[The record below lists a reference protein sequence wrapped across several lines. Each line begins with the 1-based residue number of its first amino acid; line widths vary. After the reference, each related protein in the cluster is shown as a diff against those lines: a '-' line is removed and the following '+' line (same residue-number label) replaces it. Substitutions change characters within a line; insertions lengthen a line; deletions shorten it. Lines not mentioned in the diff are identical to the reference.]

1 MNRRNFLHGSAWLG
15 LGSALGGS
23 LYADEIPGASASLG
37 HFHHKPTAKRV
48 IHLFMGGGPPQLDL
62 FDYKPNLK
70 AMYDKDLPESVRGT
84 AMPTGMTAGQSR
96 FPIAPSK
103 WDFIRQGQSGQWI
116 SSLLPEI
123 GKHADEMTIIRSMN
137 TDAINHEPAS
147 LQLCTGNMLPGKP
160 SLGAW
165 LSYGLGS
172 MNPQLP
178 AFVVLNTQNTVGNF
192 QNISPRMWGS
202 AYLSS
207 SHAGVNLR
215 TGADPVLY
223 LKDPDGLSPAGR
235 KAMLDSV
242 AELNR
247 LTHADIHDPEILA
260 RTSQYDM
267 ARRLQDSMPE
277 LADLSKEPQS
287 TWDLYGDDA
296 KKPGTFAYNCL
307 MARRMAER
315 NVRYIQIN
323 KRGWD
328 VHENCGGLLP
338 ILSKEIDRPMASLLT
353 DLRQRGLLDDT
364 LVLWAGEFG
373 RTVYS
378 QGGLSKENYGRDHHA
393 KCFSVWMAGGGVKGG
408 LGYGQSDDFSYAIAD
423 KPVHVRD
430 LGATMLHA
438 LGIDHQ
444 KLTYRY
450 QGLDQRFTGVL
461 PSKVIKDIL
470 A

>member
-1 MNRRNFLHGSAWLG
+1 MNRRNFLQNSAWLG
-15 LGSALGGS
+15 LGSVLGSS
-23 LYADEIPGASASLG
+23 LYADELPAIPGSLG
-37 HFHHKPTAKRV
+37 HLHHRPTAKRV
-48 IHLFMGGGPPQLDL
+48 IHLFMAGGPPQMDL
-62 FDYKPNLK
+62 LDYKPNLK
-70 AMYDKDLPESVRGT
+70 AMYDQDLPASVRGT
-84 AMPTGMTAGQSR
+84 AMATGMSSGQAR

-103 WDFIRQGQSGQWI
+103 WDFVRQGKSGQMI
-116 SSLLPEI
+116 SSLLPHT
-123 GKHADEMTIIRSMN
+123 GKLADDITIIRSMH
-137 TDAINHEPAS
+137 TDAVNHEPAS
-147 LQLCTGNMLPGKP
+147 LQMCTGNMLPGKP
-160 SLGAW
+160 ALGAW
-165 LSYGLGS
+165 LSYGLGP
-172 MNPQLP
+172 MNPNLP

-202 AYLSS
+202 AFLSS
-207 SHAGVNLR
+207 RHGGVNLR
-215 TGADPVLY
+215 AAADPVLY
-223 LKDPDGLSPAGR
+223 LRDPDGLSLAARQATLEGIT
-235 KAMLDSV
+235 A
-242 AELNR
+242 LNQ
-247 LTHADIHDPEILA
+247 HSFDQVGDPETLA
-260 RTSQYDM
+260 RSSQYDM
-267 ARRLQDSMPE
+267 AHRLQASMPE

-287 TWDLYGDDA
+287 TWDLYGEEA

-307 MARRMAER
+307 MARRLAER
-315 NVRYIQIN
+315 GVRYTQVN

-328 VHENCGGLLP
+328 AHADCGNDLP
-338 ILSKEIDRPMASLLT
+338 VLCQETDRGTWALVT
-353 DLRQRGLLDDT
+353 DLKQRGLLDDT

-408 LGYGQSDDFSYAIAD
+408 LGYGQSDDFSFVFAD

-461 PSKVIKDIL
+461 PAKVIKDIL